1 MGWLLKLFGRK
12 TFGQKL
18 GETLLT
24 VAATT
29 AVATT
34 TAIVTESVLDNGSRG
49 VQRLLARRSA
59 RAAVADQLQPEAQ
72 ARPVA

>member
-1 MGWLLKLFGRK
+1 MLSAIGRLFGRK

-34 TAIVTESVLDNGSRG
+34 AAVLTESILDNGSRG
-49 VQRLLARRSA
+49 VQRLLSRRSA
-59 RAAVADQLQPEAQ
+59 RRQVADQLQPEQ
-72 ARPVA
+72 TRPVA